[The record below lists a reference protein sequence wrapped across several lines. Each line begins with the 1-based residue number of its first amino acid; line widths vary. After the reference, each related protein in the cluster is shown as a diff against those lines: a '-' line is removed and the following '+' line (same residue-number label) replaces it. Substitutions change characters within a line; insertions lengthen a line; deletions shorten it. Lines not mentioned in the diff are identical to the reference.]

1 MLVGCVKTK
10 HPVPSAAKDLYKSP
24 LWRCRRAYADSFG
37 CPWYILSAEHGLL
50 DPDQSICPYDLS
62 LNDLRAKDRRLW
74 STRVLDELKRRV
86 PSLRKKVI
94 EVHAGATYAKY
105 GLEEGLRDAGAVV
118 HLPLAGV
125 SGVGRQ
131 QAWYRERLGRRRS

>member
-10 HPVPSAAKDLYKSP
+10 HSGPSAAKDLYKSH
-24 LWRCRRAYADSFG
+24 LWRCRRAYAESFG

-62 LNDLRAKDRRLW
+62 LNDLRAKDRRFW

-86 PSLRKKVI
+86 PSLR
-94 EVHAGATYAKY
+94 
-105 GLEEGLRDAGAVV
+105 
-118 HLPLAGV
+118 
-125 SGVGRQ
+125 
-131 QAWYRERLGRRRS
+131 RR